1 MPAAK
6 TADARTNEEISK
18 NMKHMVSLLN
28 KQVGN
33 TAELKKEQKE
43 RKDLLAQEKL
53 LQAKYAE
60 QLDEEKKNLTSQE
73 VNISSMK
80 SFIGN
85 EATKYFKLTEESQ
98 LTWGGLATSVKEGVK
113 DWFNAAQKQNN
124 MLGKT
129 LRLGASLWK
138 AAHTHIIDNVKKL
151 WGAVTGQI
159 NEVLGELGGVLN
171 WVKDS
176 FVSVFK
182 FMKDS
187 FMGFFKRVPPADRK
201 RNKLLQAIVGYMRRG
216 EKRDLLQ
223 DTGDGKDGWGIIAAL
238 ALVAAGVLG
247 AFLGKL
253 LLPFKVLAK
262 AFQLDKVFG
271 AIGRFLGKFKIIKKL
286 LKWIKKPLDA
296 MGKIFKGA
304 KAVSPFFRTALQ
316 VFKWGFTKLAWPL
329 QIIMSVFDFIDG
341 FVKTEGNLADKIIGG
356 VKNAFTK
363 FIELPVKLIGWIVE
377 KVLGLFGVEV
387 TGVADKIMGIFQK
400 WWDILLSVFRP
411 IIGLFEG
418 FFSTE
423 GSFMDKIKGA
433 FKGFMGGIEGMLKVF
448 EPIIEF
454 LKPITDWIKKVFDD
468 WLNGMKI
475 MLEALQPFIDK
486 ITGIVD
492 SVLNFFGDDDEEEID
507 EASKK
512 TKGSAWNP
520 MNWFGDEE
528 QPATP
533 DPNVNI
539 PKPKS
544 ELNTVL
550 DAQAKRDAELNQQ
563 QIEANQKALEKQT
576 KEQIDAQKKIADETT
591 EATAMAMGGNA
602 QGGAAAAPENPL
614 QDEVDIYSFIGSN
627 NNY

>member
-1 MPAAK
+1 MAK
-6 TADARTNEEISK
+6 TADTRTQEEISK
-18 NMKHMVSLLN
+18 NTENIVKLLN
-28 KQVGN
+28 KQAGN

-43 RKDLLAQEKL
+43 RKDLLAQEAL
-53 LQAKYAE
+53 LLGKYGE
-60 QLDEEKKNLTSQE
+60 QLDEEKKALAAEQ
-73 VNISSMK
+73 VNIKSLK
-80 SFIGN
+80 SFIGV
-85 EATKYFKLTEESQ
+85 EATKYFKLTEENQ

-129 LRLGASLWK
+129 LRLGATLWT
-138 AAHTHIIDNVKKL
+138 AAHKHIIENVKKL

-171 WVKDS
+171 WIKDS

-182 FMKDS
+182 FIGES

-201 RNKLLQAIVGYMRRG
+201 RNKLLQAIVGYLRRG

-223 DTGDGKDGWGIIAAL
+223 EGGDGKDGWGIIAAL
-238 ALVAAGVLG
+238 AIVAAGVLG

-253 LLPFKVLAK
+253 LLPFRMIAK
-262 AFQLDKVFG
+262 AMKLDVAFK
-271 AIGRFLGKFKIIKKL
+271 AIKNFFMGFKKMKNFFTAIAKPF
-286 LKWIKKPLDA
+286 KWIAKMFGIAKK
-296 MGKIFKGA
+296 
-304 KAVSPFFRTALQ
+304 VSPFFKAVAGTFR
-316 VFKWGFTKLAWPL
+316 WGFTKLAWPL
-329 QIIMSVFDFIDG
+329 QIIMSIFDFIDG
-341 FVKTEGNLADKIIGG
+341 FMKTEGNLADKIIGG
-356 VKNAFTK
+356 VKNVFTK

-377 KVLGLFGVEV
+377 KVAGLFGVEV
-387 TGVADKIMGIFQK
+387 DGVADKIMGFLQK
-400 WWDILLSVFRP
+400 WWDMIFSIFRP

-423 GSFMDKIKGA
+423 GNLMDKVKGA
-433 FKGFMGGIEGMLKVF
+433 FGGFMSGIQDMLKVF
-448 EPIIEF
+448 EPVIEF
-454 LKPITDWIKKVFDD
+454 LKPMTDWIKRVFGD
-468 WLNGMKI
+468 WLDGMKL

-492 SVLNFFGDDDEEEID
+492 SVMNFFGDDDEENID

-520 MNWFGDEE
+520 MNWFGDD
-528 QPATP
+528 QPVPP
-533 DPNVNI
+533 DPNVTI

-563 QIEANQKALEKQT
+563 MIEANEKAL
-576 KEQIDAQKKIADETT
+576 KENTQKQIDAQKKIAEEST
-591 EATAMAMGGNA
+591 EATAMAMGGHAQANA
-602 QGGAAAAPENPL
+602 PAEPANPL

-627 NNY
+627 NNF